1 MLLKKIITQS
11 GTIRMFLK
19 LFTEMAIM
27 KGDYDSNTFSHEND
41 WEYDYSPDSGEEN
54 DTKLIGQ
61 NSKGYKLY
69 KTDYIMFLTDNSN
82 KYLGAVEYVDYGKTV
97 HLETAHSTLKKDFY
111 KNLFELLLKEYK
123 EIKSDHVLSEKA
135 FKAYSKLQGKFKVQV
150 VDRDNNYYEFTKD
163 NLFIDGGNAQR
174 FNSDKHDQ
182 DEYFRTVSVKK

>member
-1 MLLKKIITQS
+1 
-11 GTIRMFLK
+11 MFLK

-41 WEYDYSPDSGEEN
+41 WEYDYSSDSGEEN

-97 HLETAHSTLKKDFY
+97 NLETAHSTLKKDFY

-150 VDRDNNYYEFTKD
+150 VDRDNNYYDFTKD

-174 FNSDKHDQ
+174 FNSDKHNQ